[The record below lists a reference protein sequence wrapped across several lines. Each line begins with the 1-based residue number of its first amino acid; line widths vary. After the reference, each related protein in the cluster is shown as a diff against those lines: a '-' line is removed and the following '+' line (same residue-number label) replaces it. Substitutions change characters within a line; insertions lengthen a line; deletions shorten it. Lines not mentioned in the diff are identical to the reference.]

1 MNICRLLAM
10 LFLPALL
17 LAAPLLAQD
26 DAEKKIEA
34 VLLNPPATGLM
45 AISIV
50 AGSQA
55 EEVGLR
61 PGDVVVS
68 YDGVAV
74 TGLVELNAQKAAS
87 AAKETVEMVAIRRD
101 RSRVVFTIRP
111 GPIGVY
117 LISVK
122 KGVPGRTL
130 PPATGVR
137 FDFSALAGAPRED
150 WYLFTLDGKTKVGFE
165 HSILKLAAGKLM
177 LRREVAFD
185 GGEQWGINHFDVT
198 VIATADEH
206 PTAIATSFLTP
217 LTERV
222 GRGRLK
228 REETGWRWMVKW
240 PETGE
245 EQRAGGEGV
254 PRDLIP
260 SYLVETL
267 ACFMPRE
274 TGTCYH
280 FRPLAEG
287 DGTTG
292 LRSALVAI
300 GPEEIEHG
308 GKKVET
314 VKYEQHR
321 FGGGVTGTYWIGPDS
336 RVLRVDYGGAQGTLT
351 TKEAALKGL
360 HPEIKPRTK

>member
-1 MNICRLLAM
+1 MNVSRLLAT

-26 DAEKKIEA
+26 DAEEKIEA

-101 RSRVVFTIRP
+101 RSRVTFTIRS
-111 GPIGVY
+111 GQIGVH
-117 LISVK
+117 LVAVK

-137 FDFSALAGAPRED
+137 FDFSSLEGAKREE
-150 WYLFTLDGKTKVGFE
+150 WYAFSLDGKTKVGFE

-198 VIATADEH
+198 VLATADRH
-206 PTAIATSFLTP
+206 PTAIATSFLNPITKWI
-217 LTERV
+217 
-222 GRGRLK
+222 GRGRLS
-228 REETGWRWMVKW
+228 RGETGWRWLVKG
-240 PETGE
+240 PETE
-245 EQRAGGEGV
+245 EVQKAGGEGV

-267 ACFMPRE
+267 VSFMPRE
-274 TGTCYH
+274 TGSCYH
-280 FRPLAEG
+280 FRPLEEG
-287 DGTTG
+287 MGTTG

-308 GKKVET
+308 GTKVKT

-351 TKEAALKGL
+351 TKQAALEGL
-360 HPEIKPRTK
+360 HPEIEPRTQ